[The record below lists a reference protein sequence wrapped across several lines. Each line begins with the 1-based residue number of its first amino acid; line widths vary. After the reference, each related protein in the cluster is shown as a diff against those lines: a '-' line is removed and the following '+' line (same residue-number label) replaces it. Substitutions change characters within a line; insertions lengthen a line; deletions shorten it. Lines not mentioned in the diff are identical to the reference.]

1 MGQKIRKL
9 SIGAEVKDRFHYV
22 VNDEKAVYWATID
35 NKSEKF
41 NLAQIIECETHY
53 QLWLKKGD
61 EVFHWKDEPKNNIVT
76 VEYFLDV

>member
-1 MGQKIRKL
+1 MSQKIRKL

-22 VNDEKAVYWATID
+22 VNEERAVYTATIN

-41 NLAQIIECETHY
+41 NLAQIIERETHY

-61 EVFHWKDEPKNNIVT
+61 EIFHWKDEPKNNIVT
-76 VEYFLDV
+76 PEYFLD

>member
-1 MGQKIRKL
+1 MSQKIRKL

-22 VNDEKAVYWATID
+22 VNEERAVYTAII
-35 NKSEKF
+35 NNRSEKF

-61 EVFHWKDEPKNNIVT
+61 EIFHWKDEPKNNIVT
-76 VEYFLDV
+76 PEYFLD